1 MTRNDKPEG
10 DAGSLEQLRAE
21 IDNVDSELL
30 ALLERRFVLSG
41 RIAASKQGQSV
52 FRPGRE
58 AAVIRRLVSETGL
71 DASLVAGVWRRII
84 AFSIDSQKQLRVALA
99 GGWTV
104 ERTAMFRFGAVA
116 EYTHFDSP
124 AGVMDAVAGGEAD
137 IGVLPHWSVEEWWR
151 ELAVR
156 RGRGDA
162 LYIVSTTPTYAVTEF
177 APVALLGRDL
187 PDPSGKDTTLVH
199 DDVGV
204 GEKDGYDPSLPNM
217 LGIVQQP

>member
-1 MTRNDKPEG
+1 MTRGNKPEEG
-10 DAGSLEQLRAE
+10 TDALKQLRAE
-21 IDNVDSELL
+21 IDQVDSELL
-30 ALLERRFVLSG
+30 ALLERRFALSG
-41 RIAASKQGQSV
+41 QVAASKQGQSV

-58 AAVIRRLVSETGL
+58 AAIIRRLVSETGL
-71 DASLVAGVWRRII
+71 DPSLVAGVWRRII

-99 GGWTV
+99 GGWSV

-116 EYTHFDSP
+116 EYTHFDTP
-124 AGVMDAVAGGEAD
+124 AEIMDAVMGGEAD
-137 IGVLPHWSVEEWWR
+137 IGVLTHWSVGDWWH
-151 ELAVR
+151 ELAGR
-156 RGRGDA
+156 RDRGDA

-177 APVALLGRDL
+177 VPVALLGRDL

-204 GEKDGYDPSLPNM
+204 GEKDGYDPSLPNL